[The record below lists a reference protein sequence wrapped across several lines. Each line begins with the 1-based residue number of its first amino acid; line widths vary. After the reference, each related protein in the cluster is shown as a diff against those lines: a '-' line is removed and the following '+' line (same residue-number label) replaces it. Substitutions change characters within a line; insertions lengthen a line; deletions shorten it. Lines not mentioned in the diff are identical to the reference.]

1 MADFNGGIGLNEERL
16 HNDIRTFRDGMIGAC
31 DKLLS
36 VSDDF
41 FSGLKDKWASPD
53 AKAKSFEWGEKLKT
67 VCDNILNDYTV
78 SVDIVEDAAGYIA
91 KSLGTFYKRLFDD
104 IGMDYH
110 GMGFNNLGKCLGAFS
125 DGTIAMDV
133 NAVKLLLDL
142 FNQGIDEVYSLMDA
156 VSDSINIYDANGD
169 IQNGHSCKI
178 KEIKQELTDEVKAIN
193 TELQSYMDQYITG
206 VENAKAQAA
215 SGF

>member
-1 MADFNGGIGLNEERL
+1 MAGRIGLNQ
-16 HNDIRTFRDGMIGAC
+16 
-31 DKLLS
+31 DKLHTDLERYKIS
-36 VSDDF
+36 IQVVSAEISKTSRNF
-41 FSGLKDKWASPD
+41 FDGLKDKWASPD
-53 AKAKSFEWGEKLKT
+53 AYLKSHEWICKLG
-67 VCDNILNDYTV
+67 DIRANLLNDCAV
-78 SVDIVEDAAGYIA
+78 SMDIVEDAAGYIA
-91 KSLGTFYKRLFDD
+91 KSLGDSYERIGAD
-104 IGMDYH
+104 IGMDY
-110 GMGFNNLGKCLGAFS
+110 GGVTLYLNESRCLEAFS
-125 DGTIAMDV
+125 DGTVAMDV